1 MAGCST
7 RWHGTSSKP
16 RQSSTSACRIS
27 AADAWTL
34 IAERFTCRRKSGEG
48 DASVHLGLAVGST
61 VESVEPCTP
70 FAVAVPEET
79 LADLRERL
87 GRTRF
92 IDDFPAGGDWTYGV
106 SRAYLQELCEYW
118 RSTFD
123 WRAQEALL
131 NSFDQFQVRVDGQP
145 IHFIHARSSNA
156 AALPLLLVHG
166 WPGSIF
172 EFVKMIGPL
181 TAPAAHGGDQA
192 DAFHV
197 VAPSIPGYGFSGPTV
212 EPGWG
217 PRRIATAFATLM
229 EILGYDRYGA
239 AGGDWGAI
247 ITTELARVDRGR
259 HVCGLHLTSPHGEPP
274 EDVTEEN
281 LSAADRK
288 GLEDWAAHQANG
300 TVVHVLINSTR
311 PHTLAFALND
321 SPAGL
326 AAWLLDKYRTYS
338 DCEGDVERSFT
349 KDELLAQIT
358 TYWVTGTIAS
368 ASRLYYERAQDGTG
382 APPLQRVDVPTGC
395 AIFPRDVKRVPRP
408 WAERAYNVQR
418 WVEMPRGGHFPGVE
432 EPDALTAELRRFFR
446 PLR

>member
-1 MAGCST
+1 MLDLAEPRDRST
-7 RWHGTSSKP
+7 
-16 RQSSTSACRIS
+16 
-27 AADAWTL
+27 
-34 IAERFTCRRKSGEG
+34 
-48 DASVHLGLAVGST
+48 LGPVQ
-61 VESVEPCTP
+61 PCTP
-70 FAVAVPEET
+70 FTVAISDET
-79 LADLRERL
+79 LADLRDRL

-92 IDDFPAGGDWTYGV
+92 IDDITADGDWTYGV
-106 SRAYLQELCEYW
+106 SRSYLQELCEYW
-118 RSTFD
+118 RTTFQ

-131 NSFDQFQVRVDGQP
+131 NSFDQFQMRVDGQP
-145 IHFIHARSSNA
+145 IHFIHARSSNV

-166 WPGSIF
+166 WPGSVF
-172 EFVKMIGPL
+172 EFVKIIGPL
-181 TAPAAHGGDQA
+181 SAPAAHGGDEV

-217 PRRIATAFATLM
+217 PRRIAAAFAALM
-229 EILGYDRYGA
+229 ESLGYNRYGA

-247 ITTELARVDRGR
+247 ITTQLARADQGR
-259 HVCGLHLTSPHGEPP
+259 HVCGLHLTSPHGDPP
-274 EDVTEEN
+274 ANAEES
-281 LSAADRK
+281 LSEVDRK
-288 GLEDWAAHQANG
+288 GLEDWADHQANG
-300 TVVHVLINSTR
+300 TVVHVPINSTR

-326 AAWLLDKYRTYS
+326 AAWLLDKYRSYS

-368 ASRLYYERAQDGTG
+368 ASRLYYERAQEGTG
-382 APPLQRVDVPTGC
+382 ASPGQRVEVPTGC
-395 AIFPRDVKRVPRP
+395 AIFPRDVKRTPRP

-418 WVEMPRGGHFPGVE
+418 WVEMSAGGHFPGVE
-432 EPDALTAELRRFFR
+432 EPEALTSELRTFFR